1 MAAKELW
8 VEKYRPKTLSEYV
21 FTDERQ
27 KEIIEGWVKD
37 KSIPHILVH
46 GPAGTGKSSISQVL
60 INELG
65 VDQYDVLKIN
75 ASRENNV
82 DTMRTKIEGFV
93 STMPFGEFKIV
104 FLDEADFLSAGS
116 QAILR
121 GMMET
126 YSSTARFILTCNYP
140 HKIIPAIH
148 SRCQGFHIEKPDPTE
163 FTTRA
168 ATVLVTEGVEFD
180 LDTLDIYVKATYPD
194 LRKCLNSLQE
204 NSINEV
210 LAIPG
215 SNNTAIKDWKIEA
228 VQNFVGGNIRKG
240 REVICTQSTIEDI
253 DEIFRWMYDNLS
265 LWSDTTEGQ
274 DEAILIIRDGLV
286 KVPLCADQEINI
298 SACLVSLTQLRTR

>member
-8 VEKYRPKTLSEYV
+8 VEKYRPKTLTDYV
-21 FTDERQ
+21 FTDDRQ
-27 KEIIEGWVKD
+27 KEIIEGWVND
-37 KSIPHILVH
+37 KSIPHILVY
-46 GPAGTGKSSISQVL
+46 GPAGTGKSSIAQVL

-65 VDQYDVLKIN
+65 VDEYDVLKIN

-82 DTMRTKIEGFV
+82 DTMRNKIEGFV
-93 STMPFGEFKIV
+93 STMPFGAFKIV

-140 HKIIPAIH
+140 HKIIPALH
-148 SRCQGFHIEKPDPTE
+148 SRCQGFHIEKPDSTE

-168 ATVLVTEGVEFD
+168 ATVLVTEGIEFE
-180 LDTLDIYVKATYPD
+180 LDTLDIYVRATYPD

-204 NSINEV
+204 NSTTSLE
-210 LAIPG
+210 IPG
-215 SNNTAIKDWKIEA
+215 NNNTAIKDWKIEA
-228 VQNFVGGNIRKG
+228 VQNFLGGNIRKG
-240 REVICTQSTIEDI
+240 REVICTQATIEDI

-286 KVPLCADQEINI
+286 KVPMCADQEINI
-298 SACLVSLTQLRTR
+298 SACLVNLTQLRTR